1 MPRSGPVAVSVAAL
15 TTLTMLAACAGG
27 GPSDIPGGQ
36 AASGTAAETVQFYGY
51 GVAKVAYEKVIP
63 AFQQTP
69 EGADVQFQ
77 ESYGPSGDQ
86 SRKVAS
92 GSPADFVAFSV
103 EPEITRLVEAGLVS
117 KDWNQGEYK
126 GVPFGSIVV
135 MVVRP
140 GNPKGI
146 NDWPDLLKP
155 GVEVVTPNPLSSGAA
170 QWNLMAPYS
179 VSSNGGADPKA
190 GIDYVDTLVTDHV
203 HLQPKSGREATEAFL
218 QGAGDV
224 LLSYEN
230 EAKFL
235 ERQGDPVEYFVPP
248 QTFRIETPVAV
259 VQGGQSTEKA
269 RAFDEFLSTPTAQ
282 RVVAD
287 AGFRPSDPEVL
298 AEHADAF
305 PTPEKIW
312 TVADLGGWSEVRKEL
327 FDPDSG
333 SITTI
338 YERVNR

>member
-1 MPRSGPVAVSVAAL
+1 MPRSRLTAVVGTVAAL
-15 TTLTMLAACAGG
+15 SMLAACAGG
-27 GPSDIPGGQ
+27 GPSDVPGG
-36 AASGTAAETVQFYGY
+36 AAAGSGTPAETVQFYGY

-69 EGADVQFQ
+69 EGAGTQFQ

-103 EPEITRLVEAGLVS
+103 EPEIIRLVDAGLVS
-117 KDWNQGEYK
+117 PDWNQGEYK

-170 QWNLMAPYS
+170 MWNLLAPYS
-179 VSSNGGADPKA
+179 VLSKGGVDPQA
-190 GIDYVDTLVTDHV
+190 GIAYADKLVTDHI

-235 ERQGDPVEYFVPP
+235 ERKGDPIEYLVPP

-259 VQGGQSTEKA
+259 VTGGQATQKA
-269 RAFDEFLSTPTAQ
+269 RQFDAFLSTPTAQ
-282 RVVAD
+282 RVVAE
-287 AGFRPSDPEVL
+287 AGFRPSDPQVL
-298 AEHADAF
+298 AEHSDSF
-305 PTPEKIW
+305 PIPDRIW
-312 TVADLGGWSEVRKEL
+312 TVGDLGGWTKVRKEL

>member
-1 MPRSGPVAVSVAAL
+1 MPRSRLAAAAAMVATAV
-15 TTLTMLAACAGG
+15 TLGACAGG
-27 GPSDIPGGQ
+27 GPSDVPGG
-36 AASGTAAETVQFYGY
+36 AAVSGTSAETVQFYGY

-69 EGADVQFQ
+69 EGTGVQFQ

-103 EPEITRLVEAGLVS
+103 EPEITRLVDAGLVS
-117 KDWNQGEYK
+117 PDWNAGEYK

-146 NDWPDLLKP
+146 NDWPDLLEP
-155 GVEVVTPNPLSSGAA
+155 GIEVVTPNPLSSGAA
-170 QWNLMAPYS
+170 MWNLLAPYS
-179 VSSNGGADPKA
+179 VLSKGGADPQA
-190 GIDYVDTLVTDHV
+190 GVDYVDKLVTDHV

-230 EAKFL
+230 EAAFL
-235 ERQGDPVEYFVPP
+235 QRKGDPIDYLVPP

-259 VQGGQSTEKA
+259 VKGGRGEQKG
-269 RAFDEFLSTPTAQ
+269 RAFEAFLSTPTAQ
-282 RVVAD
+282 RVVAE
-287 AGFRPSDPEVL
+287 AGFRPSDPQVL
-298 AEHADAF
+298 AEHEDAF

-312 TVADLGGWSEVRKEL
+312 TVGDLGGWATVRKDL

-333 SITTI
+333 RISTI

>member
-1 MPRSGPVAVSVAAL
+1 MLRSGAAAASVAAL
-15 TTLTMLAACAGG
+15 LMLTACAGG
-27 GPSDIPGGQ
+27 GPSDVPGGQ
-36 AASGTAAETVQFYGY
+36 AVSGDAVETVQFYGY

-69 EGADVQFQ
+69 EGAGVQFQ

-103 EPEITRLVEAGLVS
+103 EPEIMRLVDAGLVS
-117 KDWNQGEYK
+117 PGWNRGEYK

-146 NDWPDLLKP
+146 DDWPDLLKP
-155 GVEVVTPNPLSSGAA
+155 GIEVVTPNPLSSGAA
-170 QWNLMAPYS
+170 MWNLLAPYS
-179 VSSNGGADPKA
+179 VLSKGGAQPEEGVA
-190 GIDYVDTLVTDHV
+190 YVDKLVTDHV

-235 ERQGDPVEYFVPP
+235 QRKGDPIEYLVPK

-259 VQGGQSTEKA
+259 VTGGQAEEKA
-269 RAFDEFLSTPTAQ
+269 REFDAFLSTPTAQ

-287 AGFRPSDPEVL
+287 AGFRPSDPQVL
-298 AEHADAF
+298 AEHEDAF
-305 PTPEKIW
+305 PAPDKIW
-312 TVADLGGWSEVRKEL
+312 TVGDLGGWPKVRTDL

-338 YERVNR
+338 YERENR